1 MSTSPALSTS
11 DVMYI
16 LSYALTACGV
26 LYPHEL
32 LTS

>member
-11 DVMYI
+11 DVI

-26 LYPHEL
+26 LYQHEL